1 MLTNCSALKP
11 WWTARPDNP
20 PRGQTHNIH
29 NQTPMTKTHTLIA
42 FTCVAFATAS
52 VAFAQGSSAAA
63 APTDPQIAMIAVTAD
78 TVDIDAGK
86 LASQK
91 ATNPKVKEF
100 ADLMV
105 KDHTSVNAQAT
116 ALAKKLN
123 VTPEPSATS
132 KSLKDGGDKA
142 MAKLKGLSGAA
153 FDKAYVDNEVAYHE
167 QVLGAVD
174 KTLIPNTKNA
184 ELKSLLES
192 ARPIFASHLN
202 HAKELQASLK

>member
-1 MLTNCSALKP
+1 M
-11 WWTARPDNP
+11 
-20 PRGQTHNIH
+20 
-29 NQTPMTKTHTLIA
+29 MKTHTLIA
-42 FTCVAFATAS
+42 LTCAAFATAS
-52 VAFAQGSSAAA
+52 GAFAQDSSAGA

-78 TVDIDAGK
+78 NVDIEAGK
-86 LASQK
+86 LASTK
-91 ATNPKVKEF
+91 ATSPKVKEF

-132 KSLKDGGDKA
+132 KSLKQGGETT

-174 KTLIPNTKNA
+174 KVLIPNTKNA

-192 ARPIFASHLN
+192 ARPVFVSHLN